1 MKIWNFSNTNHPIFA
16 KGFTFVELQP
26 IHLWRFFHIWQLLL
40 FTTPQSSFFATTPVK
55 KKSKNYSQL
64 VLHSKK
70 NQKTLRENQWIAHFP
85 PILAQCV
92 RDYSVSTPTALSAEE
107 RLSKVFFGIYWGIGL
122 SKAVWRLLQPR
133 RVWRFSSSFARDGLR
148 ENLKE
153 KSFVLLT
160 QEKLTFS
167 IKKKVSILCHISF
180 RESKSIF
187 FFFIFFCKNCCF
199 YKN

>member
-1 MKIWNFSNTNHPIFA
+1 MEIFSYLATFTLHHTSEQLFRNYYSSKKKI
-16 KGFTFVELQP
+16 KKL
-26 IHLWRFFHIWQLLL
+26 
-40 FTTPQSSFFATTPVK
+40 FATSTPFK
-55 KKSKNYSQL
+55 
-64 VLHSKK
+64 KK

-153 KSFVLLT
+153 IVFCVINSRKVYF
-160 QEKLTFS
+160 FF
-167 IKKKVSILCHISF
+167 IKKKVSITIYCVIF
-180 RESKSIF
+180 RESKSA
-187 FFFIFFCKNCCF
+187 
-199 YKN
+199 